1 MFGSTTLAYFQGA
14 LAKPGNGGIDP
25 AVRGLYPIIDVDV
38 LKSTGSDAI
47 AFLEAV
53 LGARPELVQLR
64 AKTLDARATLELL
77 RAFRVHTKRA
87 GVKLFANDRPDL
99 ALLAE
104 CDGVHVG
111 QSDLPA
117 AEVRRCFP
125 SLELGLST
133 HTESQLDE
141 ALAAR
146 PDYVAFGPIFCTSS
160 KHDAEPVVGLAGLR
174 RARERVQG
182 ACPLVAI
189 GGIERANV
197 AEVAKVA
204 DLAAEIGALVPR
216 ERGADAE
223 HSADAVTR
231 AALDLTRAFAGA

>member
-1 MFGSTTLAYFQGA
+1 MFESTTLAYFHST
-14 LAKPGNGGIDP
+14 LAKAGIGGIDP

-38 LKSTGSDAI
+38 LQSTGSDAI
-47 AFLEAV
+47 PFLEAV
-53 LGARPELVQLR
+53 LAARPALVQLR

-117 AEVRRCFP
+117 ADVRRCFP

-141 ALAAR
+141 ALAMK
-146 PDYVAFGPIFCTSS
+146 PDYVAFGPVFRTGS
-160 KHDAEPVVGLAGLR
+160 KHDAEPVVGLEGLR
-174 RARERVQG
+174 RARERVRG
-182 ACPLVAI
+182 ECPLVAI
-189 GGIERANV
+189 GGIGSVNV
-197 AEVAKVA
+197 AEVAELA
-204 DLAAEIGALVPR
+204 DLAAVIGALVPP
-216 ERGADAE
+216 ERSTDAE
-223 HSADAVTR
+223 RSAEAVTR
-231 AALDLTRAFAGA
+231 RALDLTRAFRGG